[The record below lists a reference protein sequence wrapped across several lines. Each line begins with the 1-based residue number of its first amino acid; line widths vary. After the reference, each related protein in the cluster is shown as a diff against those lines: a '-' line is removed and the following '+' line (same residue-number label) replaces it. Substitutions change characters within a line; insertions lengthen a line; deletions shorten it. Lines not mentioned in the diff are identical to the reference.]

1 MKNYKIDR
9 GNDRYIDIPKDIV
22 HEIIIDHYQKS
33 YHMVFGFG
41 GLIIGF
47 LLAVIAGV

>member
-1 MKNYKIDR
+1 MKKYRVDN
-9 GNDRYIDIPKDIV
+9 GNDKYTDIPKSVV
-22 HEIIIDHYQKS
+22 HDIIIDHYRNS
-33 YHMVFGFG
+33 YHMVFGFA